1 MVYPSS
7 LNLFADSDGFYH
19 MLVSLLASP
28 TKQLQNYTHHSSDTN
43 SLINQIESMLG

>member
-1 MVYPSS
+1 
-7 LNLFADSDGFYH
+7 
-19 MLVSLLASP
+19 MLVRLLASP